1 MDTNTTATTSNLD
14 NHRSSSAEQEK
25 SQELVEV
32 WLPKMG
38 ENGQAEWVRKMVRR
52 IAPEEWEKFR
62 REQLAV
68 WEHTYRND

>member
-1 MDTNTTATTSNLD
+1 M
-14 NHRSSSAEQEK
+14 
-25 SQELVEV
+25 VEV

-38 ENGQAEWVRKMVRR
+38 ANGQAEWVRKMVRR